1 MKKIIEKMVLALLV
15 SLIILSINMQVF
27 ADYNDFQKL
36 YLVINTGKKDAD
48 GNIVYKDMTLEQL
61 VSNVNSKKI
70 TKTSAKDAIEDG
82 KATDKFISVSCYP
95 LFEKDTKFKKY
106 KIFLD
111 ETRKKKARQ

>member
-27 ADYNDFQKL
+27 ANYNDFEEL
-36 YLVINTGKKDAD
+36 YLVIKKKDAD

-70 TKTSAKDAIEDG
+70 TKTSAKDAIEAG
-82 KATDKFISVSCYP
+82 KATDKFISMSCYP